1 MRLDQPDLQFVHYT
15 NTPSSTAAQGILGRA
30 AAPPRDGLPH
40 PVGLGILPQLRESCD
55 IVARDTIRTS
65 FLAFYLPREGFY
77 LSVGEFLRVDLAGSS
92 VSSPLRSDGSGVIFF
107 LSFFFRFFSFVFP
120 KLGGSNLEF
129 LEIVNPTMT
138 ARGASLCSPS
148 GYRRLFVVSKATHHA
163 AERKARREHSD
174 AGDRPAAFSF
184 EFQYWVHFLQCTY
197 LNSS

>member
-92 VSSPLRSDGSGVIFF
+92 VSSPLRSGGSGVIFF
-107 LSFFFRFFSFVFP
+107 ISFFFRFFSLSFFRSWGIQSRVP
-120 KLGGSNLEF
+120 RDCESHNDG
-129 LEIVNPTMT
+129 
-138 ARGASLCSPS
+138 ARGLLVQSL
-148 GYRRLFVVSKATHHA
+148 GI
-163 AERKARREHSD
+163 
-174 AGDRPAAFSF
+174 
-184 EFQYWVHFLQCTY
+184 
-197 LNSS
+197 